1 MTGKPGPPGA
11 LGVSAPRVSSLPSF
25 SEDWVG
31 GDIHGLSALAGTL
44 YGYLPQMDGVVG
56 ALNAKV
62 AALAGDAGW
71 SGPAASAFAKRWDS
85 DALAGSALGV
95 VCAQVGGIADT
106 LAVRLAGIEQG
117 LESAADQARAARVP
131 IGGDGRPVTFY
142 GPPAGAAETA
152 RFQAAGQYAQIWQ
165 QAMASARQA
174 RTDAAAGLEAVY
186 EQISPDG
193 KLTRSQDIT
202 VADLLRGLWTRPT
215 AYRSL
220 LAGQLAQLR
229 ANAVAAKHAV
239 KAARAAGDGLD
250 EAKAAR
256 SAAVDARD
264 AARGKLAGA
273 QELEG
278 KVPGSKLLGT
288 GVGDVW
294 DGAPKVLQ
302 DAPVLG
308 GALAGAGAVVDSYED
323 IKDGKAWYEAI
334 PEDVTSNA
342 AGFGAGVLADGT
354 IASVAGGL
362 AIAGAPEA
370 GVAVGF
376 AAGAV
381 LAVGVGDFVRAGFQE
396 HWGAD
401 IDQYGVVGGIG
412 HGTADI
418 FDKTRH
424 DMASMADGIG
434 HAAGNLWD
442 RIF

>member
-1 MTGKPGPPGA
+1 MSAKAAPPGPS
-11 LGVSAPRVSSLPSF
+11 VTAPRVSSLPSF

-44 YGYLPQMDGVVG
+44 YGYVPQMDGVVG

-71 SGPAASAFAKRWDS
+71 SGSAASAFAKRWDS
-85 DALAGSALGV
+85 DASAGAALGV
-95 VCAQVGGIADT
+95 VCSQVGGIADT
-106 LAVRLAGIEQG
+106 LAVRLAGIEHA
-117 LESAADQARAARVP
+117 LEAAADQARAAGVP
-131 IGGDGRPVTFY
+131 IGGDGRPVMLQ

-152 RFQAAGQYAQIWQ
+152 RFQTAGQYTQVWQ

-174 RTDAAAGLEAVY
+174 RADAAADLEAVY

-193 KLTRSQDIT
+193 NLTRSQDIT

-220 LAGQLAQLR
+220 LAGQLAELR
-229 ANAVAAKHAV
+229 ANAVSAKHAV

-264 AARGKLAGA
+264 AAQGKLADA
-273 QELEG
+273 QDLEE

-308 GALAGAGAVVDSYED
+308 GALAGAGAVVDSYAD

-342 AGFGAGVLADGT
+342 AGFGAGVLADGG
-354 IASVAGGL
+354 AAALLV
-362 AIAGAPEA
+362 GAPEA
-370 GVAVGF
+370 GVVVGF
-376 AAGAV
+376 AFGAV
-381 LAVGVGDFVRAGFQE
+381 VAVGVGDFVRNGFQE

-401 IDQYGVVGGIG
+401 IHQYGVAGGIG
-412 HGTADI
+412 HGTADT

-424 DMASMADGIG
+424 DVASLGDGIAHTG
-434 HAAGNLWD
+434 EKLWD